1 MEKIFFSFLICF
13 ISTIIIYI
21 AAKKTQL
28 FKYSPN
34 QTHKERFKNNI
45 LIVGG
50 PIIFINIVTLFF
62 LKTSE
67 FDYSFLIFF
76 SSIFIIG
83 LGSDLFNLSAKLRL
97 FLIFLI
103 SFFLL
108 IHVKIYVWDFQ
119 FNILNDFIKD
129 NYLAGVIFSAFCLA
143 TFINGMNFIDGSH
156 GLVIIF
162 NLLVI
167 LFLNFFL
174 ENVLKVEV
182 DALDLINYL
191 IPILFILLYL
201 NISERVFLGDS
212 GSYIIAAMIGYF
224 VLILSQNKITS
235 YPYVYA
241 NLLIYPAFEVFFS
254 IFRKIISNNN
264 PLNPDKNHFHQI
276 LERIF
281 KKKYYLNHSKSK
293 IYVSLIINFFVFIF
307 FTNTIVFYDQK
318 WILICNIFIFCIT
331 YILMY
336 YKLCK
341 III

>member
-21 AAKKTQL
+21 IAKKISL
-28 FKYSPN
+28 FKYFPN
-34 QTHKERFKNNI
+34 QIHKERFKNNI

-50 PIIFINIVTLFF
+50 PIIFVNIVFLFF
-62 LKTSE
+62 LKILK
-67 FDYSFLIFF
+67 FDNNFLIFF
-76 SSIFIIG
+76 SSIFVIG

-108 IHVKIYVWDFQ
+108 IYVKIYVWDFQ

-174 ENVLKVEV
+174 ENVLKVEIN
-182 DALDLINYL
+182 ALDLINYL
-191 IPILFILLYL
+191 IPILLILLYL

-224 VLILSQNKITS
+224 VLTLSQNKITS

-254 IFRKIISNNN
+254 IFRKIISKKN
-264 PLNPDKNHFHQI
+264 PLNPDRNHLHQI
-276 LERIF
+276 LERIL

-293 IYVSLIINFFVFIF
+293 IYTSLIINFFVFIF
-307 FTNTIVFYDQK
+307 FTNTMVFYDQK
-318 WILICNIFIFCIT
+318 WILICSIFILCIT

-336 YKLCK
+336 YKLSK
-341 III
+341 IKI